1 MVLVF
6 QIITNYLFNVI
17 IDLMRPRFTKVK
29 TLIFEFSI
37 GISMK
42 KNCSRRENSDSRAQL
57 DEAQSNLQLMIFKVS
72 YMNTLVD
79 N

>member
-1 MVLVF
+1 MLAFQIPTVVRMVLDLLDF

-42 KNCSRRENSDSRAQL
+42 KNCSRRENNDSRA
-57 DEAQSNLQLMIFKVS
+57 
-72 YMNTLVD
+72 
-79 N
+79 